1 MNGEVRMR
9 RIVCLTIITLLLV
22 SAMAL
27 SFSTRSVRGQGSLL
41 DSMWVSP
48 SAVNYSTNNA
58 SVGTLFNLTVWANM
72 ENGTYDWQVTMNFD
86 AAVFQEVAAGYS
98 AGATS
103 AYFATHQTIPVTP
116 VVDNVGGS
124 ILFGE
129 SLIGPTDYVP
139 EENASLMYAEFNI
152 TSMPNSTTPITGI
165 FDINATGLSGTFFDA
180 ANGTTVASAAN
191 LYDATFTLSLAV
203 PPTISSITQVPDVNN
218 VNDSEAVAVSANVT
232 DNSGTGIANVTI
244 VYETTYGWV
253 TNYTA
258 PMTLNTTD
266 GLYYGTILGYP
277 GGTVVSYVIDAYD
290 NSGGFSESSPYG
302 TYTVLPE
309 YAALSLL
316 LIMIAMLAVAILI
329 ARKKHGK

>member
-1 MNGEVRMR
+1 
-9 RIVCLTIITLLLV
+9 
-22 SAMAL
+22 
-27 SFSTRSVRGQGSLL
+27 LL

-58 SVGTLFNLTVWANM
+58 TVGTLFNLTVWANM

-103 AYFATHQTIPVTP
+103 AYFAGHQTIPVTP

-129 SLIGPTDYVP
+129 SLIGATDYVP

-152 TSMPNSTTPITGI
+152 TTMPTTTTPSYFGV
-165 FDINATGLSGTFFDA
+165 FDINASGTTGTFFDDVYG
-180 ANGTTVASAAN
+180 NTIVSAAN
-191 LYDATFTLSLAV
+191 LYDANFTLSLAV
-203 PPTISSITQVPDVNN
+203 PPTISSVTQVPDVNN

-232 DNSGTGIANVTI
+232 DNSGTGIANVTL
-244 VYETTYGWV
+244 VYSCNGWTNNFTVAMSLNSTT
-253 TNYTA
+253 
-258 PMTLNTTD
+258 
-266 GLYYGTILGYP
+266 GLYDGTIPGYI
-277 GGTVVSYVIDAYD
+277 GGTVVYYVIQAYD
-290 NSGGFSESSPYG
+290 YSGGFNVRGEY
-302 TYTVLPE
+302 YTVIPE
-309 YAALSLL
+309 YTVLSLL